1 MSLTLAAVGAVVA
14 ALFDTSVAPFLQI
27 GGGQLDLV
35 LVLAVIWTVVV
46 GFEGGL
52 TWAFVGGILTDLLAP
67 RPLGSTAFVALIV
80 VGVAALYARVVIRGR
95 YARPIVAVFGLSL
108 LFGVMYTLLDRALRG
123 PSLIDDAIASWV
135 PTAVLNTL
143 AACLLAPLIVRAY
156 TRLTDRERV
165 DW

>member
-14 ALFDTSVAPFLQI
+14 ALFDATVAPYLQI

-52 TWAFVGGILTDLLAP
+52 TWAFVGGMLTDLLAP
-67 RPLGSTAFVALIV
+67 RPLGSTAFVALII
-80 VGVAALYARVVIRGR
+80 VGIAALYGRLVVRGR
-95 YARPIVAVFGLSL
+95 YLRPIVAVFGLSL
-108 LFGVMYTLLDRALRG
+108 LFGVMYTFLDRALRG
-123 PSLIDDAIASWV
+123 PFPIDDAIASWI
-135 PTAVLNTL
+135 PSAVLDTL
-143 AACLLAPLIVRAY
+143 AACLLAPVIVRVYA
-156 TRLTDRERV
+156 RLTDRERI

>member
-35 LVLAVIWTVVV
+35 IVLAVIWTVVV

-52 TWAFVGGILTDLLAP
+52 TWAFVGGMLTDLLAP
-67 RPLGSTAFVALIV
+67 RPLGSTAFVALII
-80 VGVAALYARVVIRGR
+80 VGLAAIYARVVVRGR
-95 YARPIVAVFGLSL
+95 YVRPIVAVFGLTL
-108 LFGVMYTLLDRALRG
+108 LFGVMYTFLDRALRS
-123 PSLIDDAIASWV
+123 PFPIDDAIASWV
-135 PTAVLNTL
+135 PGAVLDTI
-143 AACLLAPLIVRAY
+143 AACLLAPVIVRVHA
-156 TRLTDRERV
+156 RLTDRERI

>member
-35 LVLAVIWTVVV
+35 IVLAVIWTVVV

-52 TWAFVGGILTDLLAP
+52 TWAFVGGMLTDLLAP
-67 RPLGSTAFVALIV
+67 RPLGSTAFVALII
-80 VGVAALYARVVIRGR
+80 VGLAAIYARIVVRGR
-95 YARPIVAVFGLSL
+95 YVRPLVAVFGLTL
-108 LFGVMYTLLDRALRG
+108 LFGVMYTFLDRALRG
-123 PSLIDDAIASWV
+123 PFPIDDAIASWV
-135 PTAVLNTL
+135 PGAVLDTL
-143 AACLLAPLIVRAY
+143 AAGLLAPVIVRVHA
-156 TRLTDRERV
+156 RLTDRERI

>member
-14 ALFDTSVAPFLQI
+14 ALFDTSVAPYLRI
-27 GGGQLDLV
+27 GGGQPDLL

-67 RPLGSTAFVALIV
+67 RPLGSTAFVALVV
-80 VGVAALYARVVIRGR
+80 VGVVAIYARLVVRGR
-95 YARPIVAVFGLSL
+95 YLRPIAAVFGFSL
-108 LFGVMYTLLDRALRG
+108 MFGVMYTFLDRALRG
-123 PSLIDDAIASWV
+123 PIPMDDAIASWV
-135 PTAVLNTL
+135 PGAILNTL
-143 AACLLAPLIVRAY
+143 IACLVAPLVVRVHS
-156 TRLTDRERV
+156 RLTDRERI